1 MLTTV
6 ILLTIWIASAI
17 TLLFSKLRKS
27 VLSNPDIS
35 LLLLII
41 FTLLTIKIGT
51 DILPFSYLV
60 ALLLAV
66 ILDILLI
73 AITRIYNNRE
83 K

>member
-6 ILLTIWIASAI
+6 ILLTLWIASAI

-27 VLSNPDIS
+27 VLSNQDIN

-41 FTLLTIKIGT
+41 FTLLTIKIAT
-51 DILPFSYLV
+51 DILPLSYLV